1 MNDCRPEWRKV
12 GGSTPPL
19 ATASRLGRRCADL
32 LPVDGLVSV
41 RSAASRRKRGR
52 PYRDRRSDQRQDRAS
67 APRLQDLAAAAGL
80 PPVRLHDLRHGA
92 ASLMLAAGVPMKV
105 VQETLG
111 HCSSAI
117 TADTNTSVY
126 PTVAADAAE
135 AGVARAPAGFRPGR
149 WDG

>member
-1 MNDCRPEWRKV
+1 MSPRPETV
-12 GGSTPPL
+12 TS
-19 ATASRLGRRCADL
+19 
-32 LPVDGLVSV
+32 
-41 RSAASRRKRGR
+41 
-52 PYRDRRSDQRQDRAS
+52 
-67 APRLQDLAAAAGL
+67 RLQDLAAAAGL

-92 ASLMLAAGVPMKV
+92 ASLVLAAGVPMKV

-126 PTVAADAAE
+126 PTVAAEAAE